1 MAARVKTVHKTE
13 NRVVIVATDPEPR
26 LTPGAAVLV
35 QIEVGR
41 RDNVLLAPNAALR
54 YALGKCD
61 APPVGDCASRLWALR
76 DEKAVAVPVTLGGSD
91 GERTEIVSGDLKAG
105 DALILGQR
113 E

>member
-1 MAARVKTVHKTE
+1 VKTVRKTE
-13 NRVVIVATDPEPR
+13 NRVVVVAKATEPR
-26 LTPGAAVLV
+26 LAPGAAVHV

-61 APPVGDCASRLWALR
+61 AASVGDCASRLWALR
-76 DEKAVAVPVTLGGSD
+76 DGKAVAVPVTLGGSD
-91 GERTEIVSGDLKAG
+91 GERTEIVSGDLRAG

-113 E
+113 Q